1 MFRSNNSDENEE
13 PGELGC
19 VTSAG
24 SNVKGT
30 VMLEPV
36 GSLDTSLKIVESLI
50 EVKENGSSA
59 VVISNT
65 GRSTC
70 QLPL

>member
-1 MFRSNNSDENEE
+1 
-13 PGELGC
+13 
-19 VTSAG
+19 
-24 SNVKGT
+24 
-30 VMLEPV
+30 MLEPV

-50 EVKENGSSA
+50 EVKESSSSA

-70 QLPL
+70 QLQKGMDLGHVFEAQLIARMMTCLLLKNL